1 MPHIRHD
8 SRIRHKNGAQV
19 SAHERFRFKTLD
31 GIRNKVAEMGLA
43 LQFDEDLSPLAQPV
57 RIGNLET
64 PNALIVHPME
74 GCDGERDGR
83 PGPLMVRRYERFAR
97 GGAGLLWFEATA
109 IEHAGRANPRQLTL
123 TADTLPHI
131 KAMLDHTLDLAREAN
146 GADFRPVT
154 VLQLTF
160 SGRYSKPDG
169 VPAPVLAHHDGVLD
183 DVMGIPA
190 DHRLITDPELEALRD
205 RFAAVAK
212 LAQQAGFDAVDVK
225 SCHRYLLSE
234 LLAAHTRPGRYGGS
248 FENRT
253 RLHYEIVESI
263 QRAAPGLMVAMR
275 LNVYDGHPYPWG
287 WGVSREDPGVPDLE
301 EPIRFAQGL
310 YERGVRLLNVTAGNP
325 YFTPHINRPYDT
337 NVKGAPVADEHPLLG
352 VARIAGLAR
361 QVKHAV
367 PELKVVAS
375 GYSWLRQFIGNAA
388 AAALRRG
395 DTDLVGLGRQAFAYP
410 NFARD
415 LIEVGALDP
424 KKCCIACS
432 RCTEIMRGG
441 GRCGCAIFDRE
452 IYRPLYRAALA
463 EQAG

>member
-1 MPHIRHD
+1 MGVH
-8 SRIRHKNGAQV
+8 V

-31 GIRNKVAEMGLA
+31 DVRSKAAEMGLD
-43 LQFDEDLSPLAQPV
+43 LEFDEDLSPLARPV
-57 RIGNLET
+57 RIGDLVA

-83 PGPLMVRRYERFAR
+83 PGELMIRRYERFAR

-109 IEHAGRANPRQLTL
+109 IEHAGRANPRQLTI
-123 TADTLPHI
+123 TPETLPHI
-131 KAMLDHTLDLAREAN
+131 KAMLDHSLDLAREAN
-146 GADFRPVT
+146 GPDFRPVT

-183 DVMGIPA
+183 KHMGIPA
-190 DHRLITDPELEALRD
+190 DHPLATDEELEALRD
-205 RFAAVAK
+205 RFVEVAA

-253 RLHYEIVESI
+253 RLHYDIVESI
-263 QRAAPGLMVAMR
+263 QRAVPGLMVTSR

-287 WGVSREDPGVPDLE
+287 WGVSQEDPSVPDLK
-301 EPIRFAQGL
+301 EPIRFIKGL

-337 NVKGAPVADEHPLLG
+337 NVKGAPIPDEHPLYG
-352 VARIAGLAR
+352 VDRITGLAR
-361 QVKHAV
+361 QVKQAV
-367 PELKVVAS
+367 PGMVVIAS
-375 GYSWLRQFIGNAA
+375 GYSWLRQFLGNAA
-388 AAALRRG
+388 AATLRRG
-395 DTDLVGLGRQAFAYP
+395 DADMVGLGRGAFAYP
-410 NFARD
+410 DFARD
-415 LIEVGALDP
+415 LVQKGALEP
-424 KKCCIACS
+424 KQCCIACS
-432 RCTEIMRGG
+432 RCTEIMRGA
-441 GRCGCAIFDRE
+441 GRCGCVIFDRE
-452 IYRPLYRAALA
+452 IYGPIYRAALDKL
-463 EQAG
+463 AG